1 MHVNILIYGKEIRVS
16 ALFGF
21 EYGRDDSPEKC
32 RENLEPFF
40 SRSYGVGKILKTP
53 AEGDTVCETT
63 YLNRIA
69 KFQTSLDME
78 TVQHI
83 LKQVEVENGRTAESK
98 RTGIIPLDIDLLEFN
113 GQVLKPEDM
122 KKELRTPRHASYL
135 RISVRL
141 NGLYFHIPQ
150 ARISYAVT
158 FIVSHYFCR

>member
-1 MHVNILIYGKEIRVS
+1 MEKKYECLLCLGSNTEGMVHLKNAEKTLNRFFPLIRW
-16 ALFGF
+16 
-21 EYGRDDSPEKC
+21 
-32 RENLEPFF
+32 
-40 SRSYGVGKILKTP
+40 GKILKTP

-98 RTGIIPLDIDLLEFN
+98 RTGISPLDIDLLEFN

-122 KKELRTPRHASYL
+122 RKNY
-135 RISVRL
+135 VRRAML
-141 NGLYFHIPQ
+141 LI
-150 ARISYAVT
+150 
-158 FIVSHYFCR
+158 